1 MKIILVSYAK
11 FAKAVTQEQQ
21 HIMIFRYFNNV
32 KFEYELQSIGRAFLQ
47 WLRYCYDMLFP
58 SSRYQTIKIY
68 LLCNCKSIKWL
79 TSVCIRR
86 VKEK

>member
-32 KFEYELQSIGRAFLQ
+32 KFEYELQSIG
-47 WLRYCYDMLFP
+47 
-58 SSRYQTIKIY
+58 
-68 LLCNCKSIKWL
+68 
-79 TSVCIRR
+79 
-86 VKEK
+86 